1 MSVWESHIGSWW
13 VVLAENHML
22 ISLFMLRGWS
32 ISLMPGSPVNIIL
45 RLILPLTLFCDNFAA
60 PGSDISVVR
69 SFDSGPDSKSS
80 TFLLWLRVILK
91 ECGEALKRQ
100 LSDFLAGWKFAEIFS
115 SGVVEIPKTCPLTNL
130 TGELLFGDLD
140 YCEKKTEMQVWFCT
154 LQLFCRQAEF
164 ELSSA
169 KWLAFLNLISLFL
182 TVLHVFIELMQMII
196 LFTSEKCDRIPW

>member
-22 ISLFMLRGWS
+22 ISLFMFRGWS
-32 ISLMPGSPVNIIL
+32 ISLMPGSPVNLIL
-45 RLILPLTLFCDNFAA
+45 RLILPLTPFCDNFAA

-80 TFLLWLRVILK
+80 TFLLCLRVILK
-91 ECGEALKRQ
+91 VCGEALKRQ

-115 SGVVEIPKTCPLTNL
+115 SGVVVILKTCPLTHL

-140 YCEKKTEMQVWFCT
+140 YCEKKKQKCT
-154 LQLFCRQAEF
+154 FDFTLYNFFVDKLSVSGLQQNG
-164 ELSSA
+164 
-169 KWLAFLNLISLFL
+169 WL
-182 TVLHVFIELMQMII
+182 V
-196 LFTSEKCDRIPW
+196 